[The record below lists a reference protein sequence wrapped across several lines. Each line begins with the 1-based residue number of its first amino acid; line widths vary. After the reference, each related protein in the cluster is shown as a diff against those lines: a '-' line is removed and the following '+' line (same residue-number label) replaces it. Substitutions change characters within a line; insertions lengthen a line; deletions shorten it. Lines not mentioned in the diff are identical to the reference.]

1 MLDAKSLAANLF
13 EGEVMGGL
21 IPTLFADD
29 PAAAELAIK
38 AHASKAHWDINK
50 LAKVFMVLEDIS
62 LKDAAGVLKKPR
74 YKALNKRKYFNT
86 YSNKLNIVNQQI

>member
-1 MLDAKSLAANLF
+1 MFSDNVPAIMLDAKSLAANLF

-29 PAAAELAIK
+29 PTAAELAIK
-38 AHASKAHWDINK
+38 ADTSRAHWDINK

-62 LKDAAGVLKKPR
+62 LKDAARVLKKPR
-74 YKALNKRKYFNT
+74 
-86 YSNKLNIVNQQI
+86 

>member
-1 MLDAKSLAANLF
+1 MPVIMLDAKSLAANLF

-62 LKDAAGVLKKPR
+62 LRDAAGVLKKPR
-74 YKALNKRKYFNT
+74 
-86 YSNKLNIVNQQI
+86 